1 MPEPLMTDEERRIID
16 LLTKSYGR
24 TLTPEEQRLSLA
36 QARAIGELPQERGEG
51 PGFKRAGSPQK
62 YFYPVCY
69 PSAINPPSQEGL
81 YPLNR

>member
-1 MPEPLMTDEERRIID
+1 VTIRMPEPLMTDEERRIID

-51 PGFKRAGSPQK
+51 PG
-62 YFYPVCY
+62 YT
-69 PSAINPPSQEGL
+69 L
-81 YPLNR
+81 